1 MFKIIAIE
9 TIPAPVE
16 YAQSYPDIP
25 EDLSPLDIIIAK
37 AKKERYDSTMRI
49 LKAENGLNR
58 RYVFCREYTFNR
70 DGKLEKRESLLP
82 EDFYN
87 QIREE
92 TIDGQKKT
100 REIKVNICAVVG
112 KNGSGKSSLFEL
124 MLRLLNNTAY
134 ALKEGIDNNGS
145 YDLHF
150 VDGIFARLYLERP
163 DGKLIRIEQ
172 EDAKITLSYV
182 TEGTIVWRYD
192 YRVERYRDRE
202 ETDRWQRECKCQLAS
217 LFYTIMVDYSAY
229 GFNIDDYRAEWINQ
243 NEEYIRTEEQRRTEA
258 ELHPQEEAQHPV
270 LKGRGSD
277 EERCWIGSLFHKN
290 DAYQTPIVINPFRN
304 RGNIDYNRERGL
316 LNERL
321 FLLLMDNTEAISGI
335 LGNKE
340 PYSFVFSKQEEYLP
354 ASNTDCKFSCKKVND
369 ALEEYQ
375 YYYANYDENGN
386 IINYQN
392 GVRSDNDEEKAR
404 MLKEIS
410 ERIIDNWQKCMG
422 FRLVEDIDALN
433 VDVKRFQDKI
443 SALNYV
449 VYKTVKC
456 AHYYS
461 QYHTFKGSIG
471 SGIRL
476 DEYIKRLN
484 CDDTHITLKLR
495 RALALL
501 VFGHYGTEM
510 NIRGGVE
517 TSEVELQV
525 FKNRLNDKLLHCA
538 EVLSNKRNRMPVNN
552 PFSDEEF
559 TQLGLTRKTEWKKEE
574 LLPSPSLFT
583 SLTLKLTDGN
593 FLLFDTLSSGEK
605 QIIYTLGTTV
615 YQLHHLNSVDDSKIQ
630 YPCVNII
637 FDEIEL
643 YYHPEY
649 QKELVNRMLNLIGN
663 MTLGTVKHINMIFAT
678 HSPFI
683 LSDIPRDHIL
693 YLENGNDVS
702 GDVEVNPFG
711 ANINDVLRSSFF
723 LEEGFMGEFV
733 SKKLLELID
742 YLEGNNRKRNNT
754 KWEHTAEQVI
764 KAVGDPFLKARLTDL
779 HQEYKQNRR
788 SDGAATS

>member
-9 TIPAPVE
+9 TIPAPAE
-16 YAQSYPDIP
+16 YAQGYPDIP
-25 EDLSPLDIIIAK
+25 EELSPLDIKIAK

-49 LKAENGLNR
+49 LKAEGGLNR
-58 RYVFCREYTFNR
+58 RYVFCREYTFDR
-70 DGKLEKRESLLP
+70 DGKLKKGESLLP
-82 EDFYN
+82 EGFYN

-92 TIDGQKKT
+92 IVDRQGNT
-100 REIKVNICAVVG
+100 REIKVNICAIVG
-112 KNGSGKSSLFEL
+112 KNGSGKSSLLEL

-182 TEGTIVWRYD
+182 TEGTIVWRYNN
-192 YRVERYRDRE
+192 RERKNRDTE
-202 ETDRWQRECKCQLAS
+202 EAARWQRECKCQLEF

-243 NEEYIRTEEQRRTEA
+243 NEENIRAEEQRRTEA
-258 ELHPQEEAQHPV
+258 ELHLQEETQHPV

-290 DAYQTPIVINPFRN
+290 DAYQTPIVINPFRT

-340 PYSFVFSKQEEYLP
+340 PYSFIFSKQEEYLP
-354 ASNTDCKFSCKKVND
+354 ASNIDCKFSCKKVND

-386 IINYQN
+386 IINYQR
-392 GVRSDNDEEKAR
+392 GVRGDNNEEKNR
-404 MLKEIS
+404 ILEEIS
-410 ERIIDNWQKCMG
+410 ERIINYWQKCLG
-422 FRLVEDIDALN
+422 FRLVENIDALN
-433 VDVKRFQDKI
+433 VDVKRYQDKI

-449 VYKTVKC
+449 VYKTIKC

-461 QYHTFKGSIG
+461 QYHAYKGSIG

-476 DEYIKRLN
+476 DEYIKRLF

-495 RALALL
+495 RALAQLI
-501 VFGHYGTEM
+501 FGHYGTEM
-510 NIRGGVE
+510 YINAGGE
-517 TSEVELQV
+517 TSEIILQT
-525 FKNRLNDKLLHCA
+525 FKNRLNDKLQHCA
-538 EVLSNKRNRMPVNN
+538 QVLSNRRDRMPVDD
-552 PFSDEEF
+552 PFSDEDF

-583 SLTLKLTDGN
+583 SLILQLSDGN
-593 FLLFDTLSSGEK
+593 FILFDTLSSGEK
-605 QIIYTLGTTV
+605 QMIYTLGTTV
-615 YQLHHLNSVDDSKIQ
+615 YQLHHLNSVDASKIQ

-643 YYHPEY
+643 YYHPDY
-649 QKELVNRMLNLIGN
+649 QKELVNRMLNVIGN
-663 MTLGTVKHINMIFAT
+663 MTLGTVEHINMIFAT

-683 LSDIPRDHIL
+683 LSDIPKDHIL
-693 YLENGNDVS
+693 YLKNGSDVS
-702 GDVEVNPFG
+702 VEVEVNPFG

-723 LEEGFMGEFV
+723 LEDGFMGDFV
-733 SKKLLELID
+733 SKNLLELID
-742 YLEGNNRKRNNT
+742 YMEKKNDST
-754 KWEHTAEQVI
+754 KWKQTAEQVI

-779 HQEYKQNRR
+779 FQEYKRNKR
-788 SDGAATS
+788 SDDTVAC

>member
-1 MFKIIAIE
+1 M
-9 TIPAPVE
+9 
-16 YAQSYPDIP
+16 P
-25 EDLSPLDIIIAK
+25 E
-37 AKKERYDSTMRI
+37 
-49 LKAENGLNR
+49 G
-58 RYVFCREYTFNR
+58 
-70 DGKLEKRESLLP
+70 
-82 EDFYN
+82 FYN

-92 TIDGQKKT
+92 NVDGQGNT
-100 REIKVNICAVVG
+100 REIKVNICAIVG
-112 KNGSGKSSLFEL
+112 KNGSGKSSLLEL

-172 EDAKITLSYV
+172 EDARITLSYV
-182 TEGTIVWRYD
+182 TEGTIVWRYNN
-192 YRVERYRDRE
+192 RERKNRDTE
-202 ETDRWQRECKCQLAS
+202 EAARWQRACKCQLEF

-243 NEEYIRTEEQRRTEA
+243 NEENIRAEEQRRTEA
-258 ELHPQEEAQHPV
+258 ELHPHPQEETQHPV

-290 DAYQTPIVINPFRN
+290 DAYQTPIVINPFRT

-340 PYSFVFSKQEEYLP
+340 PYSFIFSKQEEYLP
-354 ASNTDCKFSCKKVND
+354 ASNIDCKFSCKKVND

-386 IINYQN
+386 IINYQR
-392 GVRSDNDEEKAR
+392 GVRGDNDEEKNR
-404 MLKEIS
+404 ILKEIS
-410 ERIIDNWQKCMG
+410 ERIINYWQKCIG
-422 FRLVEDIDALN
+422 FRLVENIDALN
-433 VDVKRFQDKI
+433 VDVKRYQDKI

-449 VYKTVKC
+449 VYKTIKC

-461 QYHTFKGSIG
+461 QYHAYKGSIG

-476 DEYIKRLN
+476 DEYIKRLF

-495 RALALL
+495 RALAQLI
-501 VFGHYGTEM
+501 FGHYGTEM
-510 NIRGGVE
+510 YINAGGE
-517 TSEVELQV
+517 TSEIILQT
-525 FKNRLNDKLLHCA
+525 FKNRLNDKLQHCA
-538 EVLSNKRNRMPVNN
+538 QVLSNRRDRMPVDD
-552 PFSDEEF
+552 PFSDEDF

-583 SLTLKLTDGN
+583 SLILQLSDGN
-593 FLLFDTLSSGEK
+593 FILFDTLSSGEK
-605 QIIYTLGTTV
+605 QMIYTLGTTV
-615 YQLHHLNSVDDSKIQ
+615 YQLHHLNSVDASKIQ

-643 YYHPEY
+643 YYHPDY
-649 QKELVNRMLNLIGN
+649 QKELVDRMLNVIGN
-663 MTLGTVKHINMIFAT
+663 MTLGTVEYINMIFAT

-683 LSDIPRDHIL
+683 LSDIPKDHIL
-693 YLENGNDVS
+693 YLKNGSDVS
-702 GDVEVNPFG
+702 AEVEVNPFG

-723 LEEGFMGEFV
+723 LEDGFMGDFV
-733 SKKLLELID
+733 SKKLLDLID
-742 YLEGNNRKRNNT
+742 NIECNNT
-754 KWEHTAEQVI
+754 EWEQTADQII

-779 HQEYKQNRR
+779 YREYKRNRR
-788 SDGAATS
+788 NDDTVVS

>member
-1 MFKIIAIE
+1 MIIDVDCMFKIIAIE

-16 YAQSYPDIP
+16 YAQSYPDLP
-25 EDLSPLDIIIAK
+25 EKLSPLDIQIAK

-49 LKAENGLNR
+49 LKAESGLNR
-58 RYVFCREYTFNR
+58 RYVFCREYTFNK
-70 DGKLEKRESLLP
+70 DGILKKGESLLP
-82 EDFYN
+82 EGFYN
-87 QIREE
+87 QRREE
-92 TIDGQKKT
+92 IIDGQKKT
-100 REIKVNICAVVG
+100 REIKVNICAIVG
-112 KNGSGKSSLFEL
+112 KNGSGKSSLLEL

-145 YDLHF
+145 YNLHF

-182 TEGTIVWRYD
+182 TEGTIVWKYD
-192 YRVERYRDRE
+192 CRVERNRDRE
-202 ETDRWQRECKCQLAS
+202 EADRWQRECKCQLAS

-243 NEEYIRTEEQRRTEA
+243 NEEYIRTEDQ
-258 ELHPQEEAQHPV
+258 HPQKEPQHPD

-290 DAYQTPIVINPFRN
+290 DAYQTPIVINPFRT

-321 FLLLMDNTEAISGI
+321 FLLLMDNTEAITGI

-340 PYSFVFSKQEEYLP
+340 PHSFVFSKQEEYLP

-392 GVRSDNDEEKAR
+392 GVRGDNDEEKAR
-404 MLKEIS
+404 ILKEIS
-410 ERIIDNWQKCMG
+410 ERIIDNWQKCLG
-422 FRLVEDIDALN
+422 FRLVEDIGALN
-433 VDVKRFQDKI
+433 VDVKRYQDKI
-443 SALNYV
+443 SAMNYV
-449 VYKTVKC
+449 VYKTIKC

-461 QYHTFKGSIG
+461 QYHTYKGSLG
-471 SGIRL
+471 SGIGL
-476 DEYIKRLN
+476 DEYIKRLY
-484 CDDTHITLKLR
+484 CDETHITLKLR

-501 VFGHYGTEM
+501 IFVHYGTEM
-510 NIRGGVE
+510 YIGAGGE
-517 TSEVELQV
+517 TSEVELQT
-525 FKNRLNDKLLHCA
+525 FKNRLNDKLQHCA
-538 EVLSNKRNRMPVNN
+538 QVLSNRRDRMPVDN
-552 PFSDEEF
+552 PFSDEDF
-559 TQLGLTRKTEWKKEE
+559 IQLGLTRKIEWKKEE

-583 SLTLKLTDGN
+583 SLILKLADGN
-593 FLLFDTLSSGEK
+593 LLLFDTLSSGEK

-615 YQLHHLNSVDDSKIQ
+615 YQLHHLNSVDDNKIQ

-649 QKELVNRMLNLIGN
+649 QKELVNRMLNVIGN

-683 LSDIPRDHIL
+683 LSDIPKDHIL
-693 YLENGNDVS
+693 YLKNGNDVS
-702 GDVEVNPFG
+702 REVEVNPFG

-723 LEEGFMGEFV
+723 LEDGFMGDFV

-742 YLEGNNRKRNNT
+742 YLEGKNNNT
-754 KWEHTAEQVI
+754 KWTQIVEQVI
-764 KAVGDPFLKARLTDL
+764 KAVGDPFLKAKLTDL
-779 HQEYKQNRR
+779 YQELKRNRR
-788 SDGAATS
+788 NDDTVAS

>member
-9 TIPAPVE
+9 TIAAPVE
-16 YAQSYPDIP
+16 YAQGYPDIP
-25 EDLSPLDIIIAK
+25 EGLSPLDIKIAK

-49 LKAENGLNR
+49 LKAEGGLYR

-70 DGKLEKRESLLP
+70 DCKLKKGESLLP

-92 TIDGQKKT
+92 IVDGQRET
-100 REIKVNICAVVG
+100 RGIEVNICAVVG
-112 KNGSGKSSLFEL
+112 KNGSGKSSLLEL

-172 EDAKITLSYV
+172 EDSQITLSYV

-192 YRVERYRDRE
+192 YQVERNRDRE
-202 ETDRWQRECKCQLAS
+202 EAYRWQRECKCQLAS

-243 NEEYIRTEEQRRTEA
+243 NEKYIRTED
-258 ELHPQEEAQHPV
+258 LHPQEELQHPV

-290 DAYQTPIVINPFRN
+290 DAYQTPIVINPYRT

-321 FLLLMDNTEAISGI
+321 FLLLMDNIEAISGI

-340 PYSFVFSKQEEYLP
+340 PYSFAFSKQEEYLP

-386 IINYQN
+386 IINYQS
-392 GVRSDNDEEKAR
+392 GVRGDNDEEKAR
-404 MLKEIS
+404 ILKEIS
-410 ERIIDNWQKCMG
+410 ERIINYWQKCLG

-433 VDVKRFQDKI
+433 VDVKRHQDKI

-449 VYKTVKC
+449 VYKTIKC

-461 QYHTFKGSIG
+461 QYHTYKGSLG
-471 SGIRL
+471 SGIGL
-476 DEYIKRLN
+476 GEYIKRLF

-501 VFGHYGTEM
+501 IFGHYGTEM
-510 NIRGGVE
+510 YIGAGGE
-517 TSEVELQV
+517 TSEVELQIL
-525 FKNRLNDKLLHCA
+525 KNRLNDKLQHCA
-538 EVLSNKRNRMPVNN
+538 QVLSNRRDRMPVDD

-583 SLTLKLTDGN
+583 SLILKLADGN
-593 FLLFDTLSSGEK
+593 FILFDTLSSGEK
-605 QIIYTLGTTV
+605 QMIYTLGTTV

-649 QKELVNRMLNLIGN
+649 QKELVNRMLNVIGN

-693 YLENGNDVS
+693 YLKNGSDVS
-702 GDVEVNPFG
+702 AEVEVNPFG

-723 LEEGFMGEFV
+723 LEDGFMGDFV

-742 YLEGNNRKRNNT
+742 YIECKNNNT
-754 KWEHTAEQVI
+754 KWEQTADQII

-779 HQEYKQNRR
+779 YQEYKRNRR
-788 SDGAATS
+788 SDDTVAS